1 MLKRI
6 VDKKLFYHRFFLLI
20 CDIAIIL
27 TASAL
32 ALLFRFDFE
41 IGNLSKIYLES
52 VLKYMPINLII
63 TIGIFYVFR
72 LYHSLW
78 SFAGVTEMQNLF
90 MACII
95 STLTKFIGMEILDVP
110 IFRSYIFLYGGMLF
124 ILTMI
129 SRFAYRFLNKIMC
142 QNKLMQDV
150 SNVMIIGGGEAANL
164 LIKEINSHVNVKDKC
179 IKCVID
185 DSPDKQKRYIQGI
198 KVVGTRHDIKT
209 AVETYNID
217 EIIIAMPSAN
227 RKVIS
232 EIVAMCKETDCEIK
246 ILPGIYQFMTGEV
259 NVNQLRDVEIE
270 DLLGRDSILVDL
282 CSIMDYVENQV
293 VLITGGGGSI
303 GSELCR
309 QIISHN
315 PKQLIILDIY
325 ENNAYGIQQ
334 ELLNKYP
341 ELNLKVLIASVRNEV
356 RIDSIFET
364 YKPNIVYHAAAHKH
378 VPLMETSPNEA
389 IKNNVLGTWNTV
401 KAADKYKVDKFVLIS
416 TDKAVNP
423 TNIMGASKRICEM
436 IVQTY
441 NNRSNTEF
449 VAVRFGNVLG
459 SNGSVIPLFKKQIE
473 EGGPVTVTHPD
484 IIRYFMT
491 IPEAV
496 SLVLQA
502 GAYAKGGEIF
512 VLEMGEPVK
521 IVDLATNLIRL
532 SGLKP
537 GEDIKIEFTGLRPGE
552 KLYEELLMDEE
563 GMQDT
568 DNKLI
573 HIGKPIDFDEN
584 QFLSELYELQELCHD
599 ETVDVREFVQE
610 VVPTYHPE
618 KQGEKQD
625 NSLNIGSKTKGNN
638 SDSYDS
644 HVAMQD

>member
-315 PKQLIILDIY
+315 PK
-325 ENNAYGIQQ
+325 
-334 ELLNKYP
+334 
-341 ELNLKVLIASVRNEV
+341 
-356 RIDSIFET
+356 
-364 YKPNIVYHAAAHKH
+364 
-378 VPLMETSPNEA
+378 
-389 IKNNVLGTWNTV
+389 
-401 KAADKYKVDKFVLIS
+401 
-416 TDKAVNP
+416 
-423 TNIMGASKRICEM
+423 
-436 IVQTY
+436 
-441 NNRSNTEF
+441 
-449 VAVRFGNVLG
+449 
-459 SNGSVIPLFKKQIE
+459 
-473 EGGPVTVTHPD
+473 
-484 IIRYFMT
+484 
-491 IPEAV
+491 
-496 SLVLQA
+496 
-502 GAYAKGGEIF
+502 
-512 VLEMGEPVK
+512 
-521 IVDLATNLIRL
+521 
-532 SGLKP
+532 
-537 GEDIKIEFTGLRPGE
+537 
-552 KLYEELLMDEE
+552 
-563 GMQDT
+563 
-568 DNKLI
+568 
-573 HIGKPIDFDEN
+573 
-584 QFLSELYELQELCHD
+584 
-599 ETVDVREFVQE
+599 
-610 VVPTYHPE
+610 
-618 KQGEKQD
+618 
-625 NSLNIGSKTKGNN
+625 
-638 SDSYDS
+638 
-644 HVAMQD
+644 